1 MTKKSIKN
9 FFENVKKA
17 VKNSKD
23 GVTRAKVETVEV
35 SRATVNRTKVNRTK
49 VKRAL
54 VNKDGKQ
61 LTKIRFTDTDEIVIV
76 DMWDKKVFEEMMT
89 NGRPVEIIGFA
100 YEEIEL

>member
-17 VKNSKD
+17 VKNSND
-23 GVTRAKVETVEV
+23 GVTRTKVETVGI
-35 SRATVNRTKVNRTK
+35 SRAKVSRTK

-61 LTKIRFTDTDEIVIV
+61 LTKIRYTDTDEIVVV

-89 NGRPVEIIGFA
+89 NGRPVEVIGFA

>member
-1 MTKKSIKN
+1 MRKRTVKA
-9 FFENVKKA
+9 FFENVQKA
-17 VKNSKD
+17 FWGSDD
-23 GVTRAKVETVEV
+23 GVSRAKVETAEIP
-35 SRATVNRTKVNRTK
+35 RAK

-61 LTKIRFTDTDEIVIV
+61 LTKIRYTDTDEILVL
-76 DMWDKKVFEEMMT
+76 DMWDRNVFAEMMT